1 MRPKVRHVMTVFFFC
16 AKKIQINEN
25 EYLEVKEMEYIKRD
39 EALSALRVGE
49 LIYGECCSTGEGR
62 TPPLAKFETGVRN
75 LFFFMPLKENRN
87 LEDREWG
94 RITKIGE
101 DGSIYC
107 EPAEKPSTRIAKG
120 DFCIGSIKFVNNNS
134 ASVSF
139 APSLW
144 ARANNFDEAYGII
157 QPQLGDMC
165 AFYIESD
172 EKPFEA
178 RIVGTENYKNGFVRR
193 STIISK
199 VISRV
204 SPSQISLPPQT
215 RREICKKLGIDS
227 DSSDKDVKERISSAY
242 SCAREENLV
251 ILDKEYFDR
260 DSGQKTTHFSFP
272 LSIKQTSN
280 DPPIFVGLKTDSLD
294 NKKWFVEFAGIKG
307 KGIHKIFQSQI
318 YVDPGRD
325 LFQELADIALKENW
339 AYSAKQDSPLFI
351 LRSYFHFTYYIA
363 WFRHLIKES
372 ADGGMRLFNTGLV
385 NYNYMPVFCVFS
397 KTKEL
402 YTNLDVP
409 QKWAFNG
416 FAVSGE
422 GSLGKLIS
430 KYIPNSELPQRVEYI
445 TDLGDLFL
453 DTTAHI
459 NCDYTHMLI
468 DNVSRLPVEMFLDSA
483 NRSEIAVVEEYVS
496 LIKDPSSCQHGYQK
510 MAEYLK
516 NNDRLLR
523 TMATTMER
531 AVSVAKS
538 RATWNYKTAVPVY
551 YASRNTIS
559 LLLPLT
565 LVQHE
570 SDGHTSSR
578 PDVALVVSKQPSGNY
593 QGETIFTLDMAYL
606 DSRLITRPDSDW
618 LTPENIDTITDETED
633 I

>member
-1 MRPKVRHVMTVFFFC
+1 MD
-16 AKKIQINEN
+16 
-25 EYLEVKEMEYIKRD
+25 YIKKD
-39 EALSALRVGE
+39 EALAALRVGE
-49 LIYGECCSTGEGR
+49 LIYGKCCSTGEGW
-62 TPPLAKFETGVRN
+62 TPPLARFETGIRN
-75 LFFFMPLKENRN
+75 LFFFMPLNKTRK

-107 EPAEKPSTRIAKG
+107 ESAEKPKTRIEKG
-120 DFCIGSIKFVNNNS
+120 DLCVGCLHRVNRS
-134 ASVSF
+134 SVTVSF
-139 APSLW
+139 APSLY
-144 ARANNFDEAYGII
+144 ARANNFDEAYGTI
-157 QPQLGDMC
+157 QPQIGDMC

-178 RIVGTENYKNGFVRR
+178 RIVGTENYKKGFARR
-193 STIISK
+193 ATILGDAIPQ
-199 VISRV
+199 V

-215 RREICKKLGIDS
+215 RREICKKLSIDPDTS
-227 DSSDKDVKERISSAY
+227 EKDVKEIISSAHSY
-242 SCAREENLV
+242 AREENLV

-272 LSIKQTSN
+272 LYTKHTSN
-280 DPPIFVGLKTDSLD
+280 DPPIFVGLKTDASD
-294 NKKWFVEFAGIKG
+294 NNRWFVEFSGIKG

-318 YVDPGRD
+318 YVDPSRD

-339 AYSAKQDSPLFI
+339 AYSAKKDSPLFI

-385 NYNYMPVFCVFS
+385 NYNYLPVFCVFS

-402 YTNLDVP
+402 YPNSDVP

-422 GSLGKLIS
+422 GSLGKQIS

-445 TDLGDLFL
+445 ADLGDLFL
-453 DTTAHI
+453 DTKADI

-468 DNVSRLPVEMFLDSA
+468 DNVSRLPVELFLDSA
-483 NRSEIAVVEEYVS
+483 NRNELDTVDEYVS
-496 LIKDPSSCQHGYQK
+496 LIKSPSNSQLGYKK

-618 LTPENIDTITDETED
+618 LTPENIDTVTEETES